1 MHKRRSLGLALTR
14 LGANKIRRRGQQLY
28 LVPRACNHVRARR
41 NDKLTPPHRGA
52 SATAM
57 FVVQIVFAGV
67 AGPLMSSGLIAAAV
81 VLSLLPL
88 VSVFA
93 LLSLLVTHVYLRL
106 YLGMTTQEYLD
117 DRGRKRGN
125 AELEKEAR
133 RVETRRKEIDESADT
148 VRKEWLAAREKE
160 KQERVDRE
168 RRRPSAFAS
177 STAAPPPPPPNETH
191 AEVILT

>member
-1 MHKRRSLGLALTR
+1 
-14 LGANKIRRRGQQLY
+14 
-28 LVPRACNHVRARR
+28 
-41 NDKLTPPHRGA
+41 
-52 SATAM
+52 M

-67 AGPLMSSGLIAAAV
+67 AGPLMSSGLIAAAA
-81 VLSLLPL
+81 VLSFLPL
-88 VSVFA
+88 VSVCA
-93 LLSLLVTHVYLRL
+93 LVSLVATHAYLRL

-117 DRGRKRGN
+117 ERARKRGN

-177 STAAPPPPPPNETH
+177 STAASPPPPPNETH

>member
-1 MHKRRSLGLALTR
+1 
-14 LGANKIRRRGQQLY
+14 
-28 LVPRACNHVRARR
+28 
-41 NDKLTPPHRGA
+41 
-52 SATAM
+52 M

-117 DRGRKRGN
+117 DRGRKRGD
-125 AELEKEAR
+125 AELEKEAH
-133 RVETRRKEIDESADT
+133 RVEARRKEIDESADA
-148 VRKEWLAAREKE
+148 VRKEWLAAREKD
-160 KQERVDRE
+160 KQDRE
-168 RRRPSAFAS
+168 RRRQSAFAS
-177 STAAPPPPPPNETH
+177 STAAPPPQSSDSAPPTVPTASEEPQEGL
-191 AEVILT
+191 EVVLT